1 VSLQVVALVVPIVV
15 AVVSGAFAYVQA
27 RKIADRNASLETR
40 KIDLSEYES
49 LNRALR
55 DEIDK
60 LRTDRVEDAN
70 RHREE
75 IARISSEIRDLEER
89 ARSEH
94 RRLAELE
101 QKMGRL
107 VSWSQR
113 VLSILRQPDVAGLL
127 AAGAV
132 TIPPP
137 PPDLDHR

>member
-89 ARSEH
+89 ARSG
-94 RRLAELE
+94 APPP
-101 QKMGRL
+101 GR
-107 VSWSQR
+107 SWSR
-113 VLSILRQPDVAGLL
+113 
-127 AAGAV
+127 
-132 TIPPP
+132 
-137 PPDLDHR
+137 